1 MFYRVRQFFSRRA
14 FKVKRVETNLPV
26 TLKAASILAVPTYN
40 EGTPRVALTGRHYQ
54 LYAVSE
60 EGQYEPL
67 RRVKSFTFH
76 ADADR
81 AATFTVEYY
90 DHDKASL

>member
-26 TLKAASILAVPTYN
+26 TLKAASILVVPTYN
-40 EGTPRVALTGRHYQ
+40 EGTPRVVLTGRHYK

-60 EGQYEPL
+60 DGQYEPL

-76 ADADR
+76 ADTDR
-81 AATFTVEYY
+81 VSTFTVEYY